1 MRIHFGLDVGLQLY
15 EMFPNS
21 RSVEDKVDPVVATL
35 TPSQKRQIAE
45 LYGGGNPQPGGKWEP
60 VPILTPEQIK
70 LVMAEQNSQYPRSSH
85 DYRTTQAG
93 MYHQQPPPFMG
104 PSASNVPTGTSHHSQ
119 SSSQYYQGPSPHPP
133 PVAHSAY
140 PPPPHY
146 QQGPSYPSVSHPQA
160 GGHRVAAESRDLS
173 SNLFSFSSSD
183 NRSIAT
189 DNDYSIMVIGVTGSG
204 KSTACNFFLN
214 QKVFNT
220 KGGAVSVTTKSDAHS
235 GTMLGKKVLFVD
247 TPGFSDAYE
256 SEEQRMTDLGRA
268 LYFAQA
274 GVHAI
279 VICFNGTARFDLATE
294 GVVNALDQLGTF
306 WPHAFVLYSHADD
319 MGSTESEQKQQ
330 IFQWI
335 NNPRCPERLK
345 WLLQQVQYRFMTVES
360 RMRGNDHVY
369 HQQKCKELLDL
380 VEQVYTSNNRQLYT
394 NKLFKWAKEKYDQA
408 RQEKKRQEEELKN
421 CQESLREHQ
430 ELLKSFEEQ
439 SMMQQRS
446 HQQAIDNLQDEIK
459 SLQLQQQESNFAQE
473 REELYLQQLQKE
485 ETEQEQIRKLNSII
499 QEQKETMEQIRQTQ
513 SMQLR
518 EENRLQALQ
527 AQSVM
532 EQYMESMREDMRA
545 IKAENK
551 ELRDRFMESQKQVQ
565 SQPSTKSGDNDLV
578 GAAITGVVTTGVK
591 YIASKCSVM

>member
-1 MRIHFGLDVGLQLY
+1 
-15 EMFPNS
+15 MFPIS
-21 RSVEDKVDPVVATL
+21 RSDEDKVDLVVASL
-35 TPSQKRQIAE
+35 TPSQKRQITK
-45 LYGGGNPQPGGKWEP
+45 LYGGGELQPGSKWEP
-60 VPILTPEQIK
+60 VPILTTKQIK
-70 LVMAEQNSQYPRSSH
+70 LVMAEQNSQSSH
-85 DYRTTQAG
+85 DYRTSHDQAG
-93 MYHQQPPPFMG
+93 MGPF
-104 PSASNVPTGTSHHSQ
+104 ASNVPTGAALHSP
-119 SSSQYYQGPSPHPP
+119 SSHPP
-133 PVAHSAY
+133 VVHSAY
-140 PPPPHY
+140 PPLSYY
-146 QQGPSYPSVSHPQA
+146 QQGPSYASVPHPQT
-160 GGHRVAAESRDLS
+160 GGHRVAAESRD
-173 SNLFSFSSSD
+173 NLFSFSTSD

-235 GTMLGKKVLFVD
+235 GTVLGKRVLFVD

-279 VICFNGTARFDLATE
+279 VICFNGTARFNLATE
-294 GVVNALDQLGTF
+294 CVVNALDQLGTF
-306 WPHAFVLYSHADD
+306 WPHAFILYSHADD

-330 IFQWI
+330 IYQWI
-335 NNPRCPERLK
+335 NDPRCPERLK

-408 RQEKKRQEEELKN
+408 RQEKKQQEEELKN

-439 SMMQQRS
+439 SMMQHRS
-446 HQQAIDNLQDEIK
+446 HQQTIDNLQDEIK
-459 SLQLQQQESNFAQE
+459 SLQLLQQESSFAQE

-485 ETEQEQIRKLNSII
+485 ATEQEQIRKLNSII
-499 QEQKETMEQIRQTQ
+499 QEHKRNDGTDKRNTEHTTKR
-513 SMQLR
+513 R
-518 EENRLQALQ
+518 E
-527 AQSVM
+527 
-532 EQYMESMREDMRA
+532 
-545 IKAENK
+545 
-551 ELRDRFMESQKQVQ
+551 
-565 SQPSTKSGDNDLV
+565 
-578 GAAITGVVTTGVK
+578 
-591 YIASKCSVM
+591 

>member
-1 MRIHFGLDVGLQLY
+1 
-15 EMFPNS
+15 MFPNS
-21 RSVEDKVDPVVATL
+21 RSVEDKVDPVVASL
-35 TPSQKRQIAE
+35 TTSQKRQITE

-70 LVMAEQNSQYPRSSH
+70 LVIAEQKSQYPRSSH

-93 MYHQQPPPFMG
+93 MYHQQLPPFMG
-104 PSASNVPTGTSHHSQ
+104 PFASNVPTGASHHSQ
-119 SSSQYYQGPSPHPP
+119 YNQGPSSHPP

-140 PPPPHY
+140 PPPPNY

-173 SNLFSFSSSD
+173 SSSD
-183 NRSIAT
+183 NRPIAT

-235 GTMLGKKVLFVD
+235 GTVLGKRVLFVD

-330 IFQWI
+330 IYQWI

-380 VEQVYTSNNRQLYT
+380 VDQVYTSNNCQLYT

-408 RQEKKRQEEELKN
+408 RREKKRQEEELKN

-485 ETEQEQIRKLNSII
+485 ATEQEEIRKLNSII

-513 SMQLR
+513 SMQVR

-578 GAAITGVVTTGVK
+578 GAAITP
-591 YIASKCSVM
+591 

>member
-1 MRIHFGLDVGLQLY
+1 
-15 EMFPNS
+15 MFPNP
-21 RSVEDKVDPVVATL
+21 RSVEDKVDPVVASL
-35 TPSQKRQIAE
+35 TPSQKRQITE
-45 LYGGGNPQPGGKWEP
+45 VYGGGKVQAGGKWEP
-60 VPILTPEQIK
+60 IPHLTPEQIR
-70 LVMAEQNSQYPRSSH
+70 LVMAEQNSQYQFSRSPY

-93 MYHQQPPPFMG
+93 MHHHQPPFMG
-104 PSASNVPTGTSHHSQ
+104 SFASNVPTGTGHHA
-119 SSSQYYQGPSPHPP
+119 QYFQGPSSHPP

-140 PPPPHY
+140 PPQPHY
-146 QQGPSYPSVSHPQA
+146 QQLPSYPSVSHPPPVTSSHPEP
-160 GGHRVAAESRDLS
+160 GGHHMVAESRNLT
-173 SNLFSFSSSD
+173 SNLFSLSLSD
-183 NRSIAT
+183 DRCIAA
-189 DNDYSIMVIGVTGSG
+189 DNDYSIMIIGVTGSG

-220 KGGAVSVTTKSDAHS
+220 KGGAVSVTTKSDAHN
-235 GTMLGKKVLFVD
+235 GTVLGKKVLFVD

-319 MGSTESEQKQQ
+319 MGSTESEQKEQ
-330 IFQWI
+330 IYQWI

-360 RMRGNDHVY
+360 RMRGNDPAY
-369 HQQKCKELLDL
+369 HQQKCKELMDL
-380 VEQVYTSNNRQLYT
+380 VEQVYTSNSRQLYT

-408 RQEKKRQEEELKN
+408 RREKKRQEEELKN
-421 CQESLREHQ
+421 CQASLREHQ
-430 ELLKSFEEQ
+430 DLLKSFEEQ

-446 HQQAIDNLQDEIK
+446 HKQAIDNLQEEIK
-459 SLQLQQQESNFAQE
+459 TLQLQQQQSSFPQE
-473 REELYLQQLQKE
+473 REELYFQQLQKE
-485 ETEQEQIRKLNSII
+485 ATEQEEIRNLNYIV
-499 QEQKETMEQIRQTQ
+499 QEQKETLEQIRQMQNT
-513 SMQLR
+513 QLR
-518 EENRLQALQ
+518 EESRLQSLQ

-532 EQYMESMREDMRA
+532 EQYMKSMQEDMRT

-551 ELRDRFMESQKQVQ
+551 ELRDKFMEAQKQVQ
-565 SQPSTKSGDNDLV
+565 HTSTKDDDDSDDEHELV
-578 GAAITGVVTTGVK
+578 AVVKGVAAGTK
-591 YIASKCSVM
+591 YITKKCSVM

>member
-1 MRIHFGLDVGLQLY
+1 
-15 EMFPNS
+15 MFPNP
-21 RSVEDKVDPVVATL
+21 RSVENKVDPVVASL

-45 LYGGGNPQPGGKWEP
+45 LYGGGKPQPGGKWEP

-70 LVMAEQNSQYPRSSH
+70 LVMAEQNSQYSRSPH

-93 MYHQQPPPFMG
+93 VYHHQQPSPLMG
-104 PSASNVPTGTSHHSQ
+104 PFASNVPTGAAHH
-119 SSSQYYQGPSPHPP
+119 SQYYQGPSP
-133 PVAHSAY
+133 PVAHSTY

-160 GGHRVAAESRDLS
+160 GGHRVAAESKDLS
-173 SNLFSFSSSD
+173 SNLFSLSMDD
-183 NRSIAT
+183 NRPMAT

-235 GTMLGKKVLFVD
+235 GTVLGKRVLFVD

-330 IFQWI
+330 IYQWI
-335 NNPRCPERLK
+335 DNPRCPERLK

-360 RMRGNDHVY
+360 RMRGNDHTY

-408 RQEKKRQEEELKN
+408 RREKKRQEEELKH

-439 SMMQQRS
+439 SMTQQRS

-459 SLQLQQQESNFAQE
+459 SLQLQQQESSFARE

-485 ETEQEQIRKLNSII
+485 AIEQEEIRKLNSII
-499 QEQKETMEQIRQTQ
+499 QEQKETMEQIRETQ

-518 EENRLQALQ
+518 EESRLQTLQ

-532 EQYMESMREDMRA
+532 EQYMKSMQEDMRA

-565 SQPSTKSGDNDLV
+565 SQQNTKGNDSGTDLV